1 LIIFIDFCS
10 SFVHHISNRRIRG
23 FEMQTGLDLMMMMM
37 MMFAVGGAWLAAAF
51 AVLGYFRAKPAPQP
65 LTAHG
70 AALLLRA
77 ETDIVRGVV
86 EDQAG
91 RLRQELNQSLKG
103 FQELT
108 VAAVGGLRDGIEGQ
122 VRGFGERL
130 DAGIKLIDER
140 AAGIATKLNDDI
152 GQMRSEANTSRET
165 LRGVIEAKL
174 EHSTQQQAESAKGL
188 RDELGG
194 NFQRLG
200 SRVSDS
206 LSEASR
212 VQKERLETVT
222 LAVSGLSEK
231 LEKGQQSLR
240 AAVESR
246 LDAIRQENATK
257 LDEMRQTVDEKLQ
270 TTLEARLGESFN
282 RVVEHLERVH
292 KGIGEMQT
300 LAANV
305 GDLKNVLTNVK
316 VRGTYG
322 EVQLALLL
330 EQFLSPDQYVKNAS
344 VGTGGRERVEYAIKF
359 PADGEQVL
367 LPIDSKFPREDYEHL
382 QEAIAA
388 GDANLI
394 TQFRRELESKIK
406 ACAKEISSKYINP
419 PHTLEFAILFVPTE
433 SLYAEILRQ
442 PGLSEQLQRDYR
454 IMIAGPTNLAA
465 LLTSFQ
471 MGFRSL
477 ALQKRSSE
485 VWQLL
490 GAIKGEFDKYGDVVS
505 SLARQLNAASN
516 SVDSLGKRTR
526 VMSRKLKDVEVL
538 SDEKAAEKLLGFSTD
553 DAVDGSFDHPAEI
566 EKIRVVAR

>member
-1 LIIFIDFCS
+1 LFPFRSLSPEFDS
-10 SFVHHISNRRIRG
+10 EE
-23 FEMQTGLDLMMMMM
+23 FEMHTGLDLLVLMT
-37 MMFAVGGAWLAAAF
+37 AVAGAWLAAAF
-51 AVLGYFRAKPAPQP
+51 AALGYFRPRQTPQL
-65 LTAHG
+65 LTAQG
-70 AALLLRA
+70 VAQLLRA
-77 ETDIVRGVV
+77 ETDIVRGAV

-91 RLRQELNQSLKG
+91 RLRQELSQSLKG

-108 VAAVGGLRDGIEGQ
+108 LAAFASLRDGMEGQ

-130 DAGIKLIDER
+130 DTGIKLIDER
-140 AAGIATKLNDDI
+140 AASIATKLNGDMA
-152 GQMRSEANTSRET
+152 QMRSEANTSREA
-165 LRGVIEAKL
+165 LRGLVEAKL
-174 EHSTQQQAESAKGL
+174 DYSTHQQGEAAKAL

-194 NFQRLG
+194 NFLRLG
-200 SRVSDS
+200 ARVSES
-206 LSEASR
+206 LGESSR
-212 VQKERLETVT
+212 MQKERLENVT
-222 LAVSGLSEK
+222 SAVSGLSEK
-231 LEKGQQSLR
+231 LEKGQEALR

-270 TTLEARLGESFN
+270 TTLETRLGESFN

-330 EQFLSPDQYVKNAS
+330 DQFLSPDQYVKNAS
-344 VGTGGRERVEYAIKF
+344 VGSEGRERVEYAIKF
-359 PADGEQVL
+359 PADGEQIL

-382 QEAIAA
+382 QEATAA
-388 GDANLI
+388 GDAKLI
-394 TQFRRELESKIK
+394 THFRRELEAKIK

-454 IMIAGPTNLAA
+454 VMIAGPTNLAA

-516 SVDSLGKRTR
+516 SVDNLGKRTR

-538 SDEKAAEKLLGFSTD
+538 SNQEAAERLLGFSGN
-553 DAVDGSFDHPAEI
+553 DAVDGGFEDAGET
-566 EKIRVVAR
+566 EKIRLAAR

>member
-1 LIIFIDFCS
+1 M
-10 SFVHHISNRRIRG
+10 H
-23 FEMQTGLDLMMMMM
+23 TGLDLLVLMV
-37 MMFAVGGAWLAAAF
+37 AVGGSWLAAAF
-51 AVLGYFRAKPAPQP
+51 AVLNYFGSKRTTEP
-65 LTAHG
+65 LTASG
-70 AALLLRA
+70 AAQLLRA
-77 ETDIVRGVV
+77 ETEIVRGAV

-108 VAAVGGLRDGIEGQ
+108 LAAFAGLRDGIDGQ

-130 DAGIKLIDER
+130 DTGIKLIDER
-140 AAGIATKLNDDI
+140 AASIAAKLNGDME
-152 GQMRSEANTSRET
+152 QMRSEANTSREA

-174 EHSTQQQAESAKGL
+174 DHNTHQQGEAAKAL

-200 SRVSDS
+200 ARVSES
-206 LSEASR
+206 LGESSR
-212 VQKERLETVT
+212 AQKERLENVT

-231 LEKGQQSLR
+231 LEKGQESLR

-246 LDAIRQENATK
+246 LDAIRQENAAK

-344 VGTGGRERVEYAIKF
+344 VGSGGRERVEYAIKF

-388 GDANLI
+388 GDAKLI
-394 TQFRRELESKIK
+394 GHFRRELEAKIK

-454 IMIAGPTNLAA
+454 VMIAGPTNLAA

-505 SLARQLNAASN
+505 SLARQLNAAGN
-516 SVDSLGKRTR
+516 SVDNLGKRTR
-526 VMSRKLKDVEVL
+526 IMSRKLKDVEIL
-538 SDEKAAEKLLGFSTD
+538 SDQQAAEKLLGFSGD
-553 DAVDGSFDHPAEI
+553 DAVDGGFEDTGERQ
-566 EKIRVVAR
+566 KIRLAAR

>member
-1 LIIFIDFCS
+1 MIFVPFSFTVPES
-10 SFVHHISNRRIRG
+10 SNQGVNMH
-23 FEMQTGLDLMMMMM
+23 TGLDLLVLIM
-37 MMFAVGGAWLAAAF
+37 AVGGGWVAAGFAALA
-51 AVLGYFRAKPAPQP
+51 YFRSRQTPQL
-65 LTAHG
+65 LTAQG
-70 AALLLRA
+70 AAQLLRA
-77 ETDIVRGVV
+77 ETEIVRGAV

-91 RLRQELNQSLKG
+91 RLRQELNQSLKA

-108 VAAVGGLRDGIEGQ
+108 VVAVAGLRDGIEGQ
-122 VRGFGERL
+122 VRGFGARL
-130 DAGIKLIDER
+130 DAGIKIIDER
-140 AAGIATKLNDDI
+140 TAGIATKLNGDME
-152 GQMRSEANTSRET
+152 QMRSGANTSREA
-165 LRGVIEAKL
+165 LRALVEAKL
-174 EHSTQQQAESAKGL
+174 DYSTHQQGEAAKTL

-200 SRVSDS
+200 ARVSES
-206 LSEASR
+206 LGESSR
-212 VQKERLETVT
+212 MQKERLDNVISS
-222 LAVSGLSEK
+222 VSGLGEK
-231 LEKGQQSLR
+231 LEKGQESLR

-246 LDAIRQENATK
+246 LDAIRQENAAK

-270 TTLEARLGESFN
+270 TTLETRLGESFN

-344 VGTGGRERVEYAIKF
+344 VGSGGRERVEYAIKF
-359 PADGEQVL
+359 PADGDQVL

-388 GDANLI
+388 GDAKLMAH
-394 TQFRRELESKIK
+394 FRRELESKIK

-454 IMIAGPTNLAA
+454 VMIAGPTNLAA

-490 GAIKGEFDKYGDVVS
+490 GAIKGEFDKYGDVVG

-526 VMSRKLKDVEVL
+526 AMSRKLKDVEVL
-538 SDEKAAEKLLGFSTD
+538 SDQQASKRLLGFSGD
-553 DAVDGSFDHPAEI
+553 DAIDERVDEMATVE
-566 EKIRVVAR
+566 ELRRVRA

>member
-1 LIIFIDFCS
+1 LIFVPFSFTVPES
-10 SFVHHISNRRIRG
+10 SNQGVNMH
-23 FEMQTGLDLMMMMM
+23 TGLDLLVLIM
-37 MMFAVGGAWLAAAF
+37 AVGGGWVAAGFAALA
-51 AVLGYFRAKPAPQP
+51 YFRSRQTPQL
-65 LTAHG
+65 LTAQG
-70 AALLLRA
+70 AAQLLRA
-77 ETDIVRGVV
+77 ETEIVRGAV

-91 RLRQELNQSLKG
+91 RLRQELNQSLKA

-108 VAAVGGLRDGIEGQ
+108 VVAVAGLRDGIEGQ
-122 VRGFGERL
+122 VRGFGARL
-130 DAGIKLIDER
+130 DAGIKIIDER
-140 AAGIATKLNDDI
+140 TAGIATKLNGDME
-152 GQMRSEANTSRET
+152 QMRSGANTSREA
-165 LRGVIEAKL
+165 LRALVEAKL
-174 EHSTQQQAESAKGL
+174 DYSTHQQGEAAKTL

-200 SRVSDS
+200 ARVSES
-206 LSEASR
+206 LGESSR
-212 VQKERLETVT
+212 MQKERLDNVISS
-222 LAVSGLSEK
+222 VSGLGEK
-231 LEKGQQSLR
+231 LEKGQESLR

-246 LDAIRQENATK
+246 LDAIRQENAAK

-270 TTLEARLGESFN
+270 TTLETRLGESFN

-344 VGTGGRERVEYAIKF
+344 VGSGGRERVEYAIKF
-359 PADGEQVL
+359 PADGDQVL

-388 GDANLI
+388 GDAKLMAH
-394 TQFRRELESKIK
+394 FRRELESKIK

-454 IMIAGPTNLAA
+454 VMIAGPTNLAA

-490 GAIKGEFDKYGDVVS
+490 GAIKGEFDKYGDMVG

-526 VMSRKLKDVEVL
+526 AMSRKLKDVEVL
-538 SDEKAAEKLLGFSTD
+538 SDQQASKRLLGFSGD
-553 DAVDGSFDHPAEI
+553 DAIDERVDEMATVE
-566 EKIRVVAR
+566 ELRRVRA

>member
-1 LIIFIDFCS
+1 LIFVPFSFTVPES
-10 SFVHHISNRRIRG
+10 SNQGVNMH
-23 FEMQTGLDLMMMMM
+23 TGLDLLVLIM
-37 MMFAVGGAWLAAAF
+37 AVGGGWVAAGFAALA
-51 AVLGYFRAKPAPQP
+51 YFRSRQTPQL
-65 LTAHG
+65 LTAQG
-70 AALLLRA
+70 AAQLLRA
-77 ETDIVRGVV
+77 ETEIVRGAV

-91 RLRQELNQSLKG
+91 RLRQELNQSLKA

-108 VAAVGGLRDGIEGQ
+108 VVAVAGLRDGIEGQ
-122 VRGFGERL
+122 VRGFGARL
-130 DAGIKLIDER
+130 DAGIKIIDER
-140 AAGIATKLNDDI
+140 TAGIATKLNGDME
-152 GQMRSEANTSRET
+152 QMRSGANTSREA
-165 LRGVIEAKL
+165 LRALVEAKL
-174 EHSTQQQAESAKGL
+174 DYSTHQQGEAAKTL

-200 SRVSDS
+200 ARVSES
-206 LSEASR
+206 LGESSR
-212 VQKERLETVT
+212 MQKERLDNVISS
-222 LAVSGLSEK
+222 VSGLGEK
-231 LEKGQQSLR
+231 LEKGQESLR

-246 LDAIRQENATK
+246 FDAIRQENAAK

-270 TTLEARLGESFN
+270 TTLETRLGESFN

-344 VGTGGRERVEYAIKF
+344 VGSGGRERVEYAIKF
-359 PADGEQVL
+359 PADGDQVL

-388 GDANLI
+388 GDAKLMAH
-394 TQFRRELESKIK
+394 FRRELESKIK

-454 IMIAGPTNLAA
+454 VMIAGPTNLAA

-490 GAIKGEFDKYGDVVS
+490 GAIKGEFDKYGDVVG

-526 VMSRKLKDVEVL
+526 AMSRKLKDVEVL
-538 SDEKAAEKLLGFSTD
+538 SDQQASKRLLGFSGD
-553 DAVDGSFDHPAEI
+553 DAIDERVDEMATVE
-566 EKIRVVAR
+566 ELRRVRA

>member
-1 LIIFIDFCS
+1 M
-10 SFVHHISNRRIRG
+10 H
-23 FEMQTGLDLMMMMM
+23 TGLDLLVLMVG
-37 MMFAVGGAWLAAAF
+37 VGGAWLAAVF
-51 AVLGYFRAKPAPQP
+51 AALGYFRAKPAPQL
-65 LTAHG
+65 LTAQG
-70 AALLLRA
+70 AAQLLRA
-77 ETDIVRGVV
+77 ETDIVRSAV

-91 RLRQELNQSLKG
+91 RLRLELNQSLKG

-108 VAAVGGLRDGIEGQ
+108 LAAFAGLRDGIEGQ

-140 AAGIATKLNDDI
+140 AASIAAKLNGDMA
-152 GQMRSEANTSRET
+152 QMRSEANTSREA
-165 LRGVIEAKL
+165 LRGLIEAKL
-174 EHSTQQQAESAKGL
+174 DHSAHQQGEAAKAL

-200 SRVSDS
+200 ARVSES
-206 LSEASR
+206 LGESSR
-212 VQKERLETVT
+212 TQKERLENVT
-222 LAVSGLSEK
+222 SAVSGLSEK
-231 LEKGQQSLR
+231 LEKGQESLR

-246 LDAIRQENATK
+246 LDAIRHENAAK

-270 TTLEARLGESFN
+270 TTLETRLGESFN

-344 VGTGGRERVEYAIKF
+344 VGSGGRERVEYAIKF

-388 GDANLI
+388 GDAKLI
-394 TQFRRELESKIK
+394 THFRRALETKIK

-442 PGLSEQLQRDYR
+442 PGLSEQLQRDHR
-454 IMIAGPTNLAA
+454 VMIAGPTNLAA

-538 SDEKAAEKLLGFSTD
+538 PDPRAAEKLLGFVAD
-553 DAVDGSFDHPAEI
+553 DAIDESVEEMATVGVLR
-566 EKIRVVAR
+566 RVRA

>member
-1 LIIFIDFCS
+1 
-10 SFVHHISNRRIRG
+10 
-23 FEMQTGLDLMMMMM
+23 M
-37 MMFAVGGAWLAAAF
+37 A
-51 AVLGYFRAKPAPQP
+51 
-65 LTAHG
+65 
-70 AALLLRA
+70 
-77 ETDIVRGVV
+77 
-86 EDQAG
+86 
-91 RLRQELNQSLKG
+91 
-103 FQELT
+103 
-108 VAAVGGLRDGIEGQ
+108 
-122 VRGFGERL
+122 
-130 DAGIKLIDER
+130 
-140 AAGIATKLNDDI
+140 
-152 GQMRSEANTSRET
+152 QMRSETNASREA
-165 LRGVIEAKL
+165 LRALIEAKL
-174 EHSTQQQAESAKGL
+174 DHSSNQQAEAAKAL

-200 SRVSDS
+200 SRVSES
-206 LSEASR
+206 LGESSR
-212 VQKERLETVT
+212 IQKERLESVT
-222 LAVSGLSEK
+222 SAVSGLSEK
-231 LEKGQQSLR
+231 LEKGQESLR

-270 TTLEARLGESFN
+270 TTLETRLGESFN

-305 GDLKNVLTNVK
+305 GDPKNVLTNVK

-322 EVQLALLL
+322 EASLPYCLSSFCRPTSTSKTQASAQVAVSGSNLPSNFLLTASRSCCHRL
-330 EQFLSPDQYVKNAS
+330 E
-344 VGTGGRERVEYAIKF
+344 I
-359 PADGEQVL
+359 PARRLRAPAGSYCCWRCQADHSFSARKL
-367 LPIDSKFPREDYEHL
+367 
-382 QEAIAA
+382 EA
-388 GDANLI
+388 
-394 TQFRRELESKIK
+394 KIRG
-406 ACAKEISSKYINP
+406 CAKEISSKYINP

-454 IMIAGPTNLAA
+454 VMIAGPTNLAA

-471 MGFRSL
+471 MGFRSV

-490 GAIKGEFDKYGDVVS
+490 GAIKGEFEKYGDVVS

-538 SDEKAAEKLLGFSTD
+538 SDQKAAEKLLGFSGD
-553 DAVDGSFDHPAEI
+553 DAMDGGFERA
-566 EKIRVVAR
+566 A

>member
-1 LIIFIDFCS
+1 LIFVPFSFTVPES
-10 SFVHHISNRRIRG
+10 SNQGVNMH
-23 FEMQTGLDLMMMMM
+23 TGLDLLVLIM
-37 MMFAVGGAWLAAAF
+37 AVGGGWVAAGFAALA
-51 AVLGYFRAKPAPQP
+51 YFRSRQTPQL
-65 LTAHG
+65 LTAQG
-70 AALLLRA
+70 AAQLLRA
-77 ETDIVRGVV
+77 ETEIVRGAV

-91 RLRQELNQSLKG
+91 RLRQELNQSLKA

-108 VAAVGGLRDGIEGQ
+108 VVAVAGLRDGIEGQ
-122 VRGFGERL
+122 VRGFGARL
-130 DAGIKLIDER
+130 DAGIKIIDER
-140 AAGIATKLNDDI
+140 TAGIATKLNGDME
-152 GQMRSEANTSRET
+152 QMRSGANTSREA
-165 LRGVIEAKL
+165 LRALVEAKL
-174 EHSTQQQAESAKGL
+174 DYSTHQQGEAAKTL

-200 SRVSDS
+200 ARVSES
-206 LSEASR
+206 LGESSR
-212 VQKERLETVT
+212 MQKERLDNVISS
-222 LAVSGLSEK
+222 VSGLGEK
-231 LEKGQQSLR
+231 LEKGQESLR

-246 LDAIRQENATK
+246 LDAIRQENAAK

-270 TTLEARLGESFN
+270 TTLETRLGESFN

-292 KGIGEMQT
+292 KSIGEMQT

-344 VGTGGRERVEYAIKF
+344 VGSGGRERVEYAIKF
-359 PADGEQVL
+359 PADGDQVL

-388 GDANLI
+388 GDAKLMAH
-394 TQFRRELESKIK
+394 FRHELESKIK

-454 IMIAGPTNLAA
+454 VMIAGPTNLAA

-490 GAIKGEFDKYGDVVS
+490 GAIKGEFDKYGDMVG

-526 VMSRKLKDVEVL
+526 AMSRKLKDVEVL
-538 SDEKAAEKLLGFSTD
+538 SDQQASKRLLGFSGD
-553 DAVDGSFDHPAEI
+553 DAIDERVDEMATVE
-566 EKIRVVAR
+566 ELRRVRA

>member
-1 LIIFIDFCS
+1 M
-10 SFVHHISNRRIRG
+10 HT
-23 FEMQTGLDLMMMMM
+23 ELDLLVLMI
-37 MMFAVGGAWLAAAF
+37 AVGGAWLAAVF
-51 AVLGYFRAKPAPQP
+51 AALGYFRANPAPQL

-70 AALLLRA
+70 AAQLLRT
-77 ETDIVRGVV
+77 ETDIVRGAVD
-86 EDQAG
+86 DQAG

-130 DAGIKLIDER
+130 DAGIKIIDER
-140 AAGIATKLNDDI
+140 AAGIATKLNGDME
-152 GQMRSEANTSRET
+152 QMRSEANTSRET
-165 LRGVIEAKL
+165 LRALIEQKL
-174 EHSTQQQAESAKGL
+174 DQSTRQQAEASKAL

-200 SRVSDS
+200 TRVSES
-206 LSEASR
+206 LGESSR
-212 VQKERLETVT
+212 IQKERLENVT
-222 LAVSGLSEK
+222 SAVSGLSEK
-231 LEKGQQSLR
+231 LEKGQESLR

-246 LDAIRQENATK
+246 LDAIRHENATK

-270 TTLEARLGESFN
+270 TTLETRLGESFN

-344 VGTGGRERVEYAIKF
+344 VGSGGRERVEYAIKF

-382 QEAIAA
+382 QEATAA
-388 GDANLI
+388 GDAKLI
-394 TQFRRELESKIK
+394 THFRRELETKIK

-454 IMIAGPTNLAA
+454 VMIAGPTNLAA

-516 SVDSLGKRTR
+516 SVDSLA
-526 VMSRKLKDVEVL
+526 S
-538 SDEKAAEKLLGFSTD
+538 AP
-553 DAVDGSFDHPAEI
+553 GSC
-566 EKIRVVAR
+566 RGS

>member
-1 LIIFIDFCS
+1 LIFVPFSFTVPES
-10 SFVHHISNRRIRG
+10 SNQGVNMH
-23 FEMQTGLDLMMMMM
+23 TGLDLLVLIM
-37 MMFAVGGAWLAAAF
+37 AVGGGWVAAGFAALA
-51 AVLGYFRAKPAPQP
+51 YFRSRQTPQL
-65 LTAHG
+65 LTAQG
-70 AALLLRA
+70 AAQLLRA
-77 ETDIVRGVV
+77 ETEIVRGAV

-91 RLRQELNQSLKG
+91 RLRQELNQSLKA

-108 VAAVGGLRDGIEGQ
+108 VVAVAGLRDGIEGQ
-122 VRGFGERL
+122 VRGFGARL
-130 DAGIKLIDER
+130 DAGIKIIDER
-140 AAGIATKLNDDI
+140 TAGIATKLNGDME
-152 GQMRSEANTSRET
+152 QMRSGANTSREA
-165 LRGVIEAKL
+165 LRALVEAKL
-174 EHSTQQQAESAKGL
+174 DYSTHQQGEAAKTL

-200 SRVSDS
+200 ARVSES
-206 LSEASR
+206 LGESSR
-212 VQKERLETVT
+212 MQKERLDNVISS
-222 LAVSGLSEK
+222 VSGLGEK
-231 LEKGQQSLR
+231 LEKGQESLR

-246 LDAIRQENATK
+246 LDAIRQENAAK

-270 TTLEARLGESFN
+270 TTLETRLGESFN

-344 VGTGGRERVEYAIKF
+344 VGSGGRERVEYAIKF
-359 PADGEQVL
+359 PADGDQVL

-388 GDANLI
+388 GDAKLMAH
-394 TQFRRELESKIK
+394 FRRELESKIK

-454 IMIAGPTNLAA
+454 VMIAGPTNLAA

-490 GAIKGEFDKYGDVVS
+490 GAIKGEFDKYGDVVG

-538 SDEKAAEKLLGFSTD
+538 SDQQASKRLLGFSGD
-553 DAVDGSFDHPAEI
+553 DAIDERVDEMATVE
-566 EKIRVVAR
+566 ELRRVRA

>member
-1 LIIFIDFCS
+1 M
-10 SFVHHISNRRIRG
+10 H
-23 FEMQTGLDLMMMMM
+23 TGLDLLVLIM
-37 MMFAVGGAWLAAAF
+37 AVGGGWVAAGFAALA
-51 AVLGYFRAKPAPQP
+51 YFRSRQTPQL
-65 LTAHG
+65 LTAQG
-70 AALLLRA
+70 AAQLLRA
-77 ETDIVRGVV
+77 ETEIVRGAV

-91 RLRQELNQSLKG
+91 RLRQELNQSLKA

-108 VAAVGGLRDGIEGQ
+108 VVAVAGLRDGIEGQ
-122 VRGFGERL
+122 VRGFGARL
-130 DAGIKLIDER
+130 DAGIKIIDER
-140 AAGIATKLNDDI
+140 TAGIATKLNGDME
-152 GQMRSEANTSRET
+152 QMRSGANTSREA
-165 LRGVIEAKL
+165 LRALVEAKL
-174 EHSTQQQAESAKGL
+174 DYSTHQQGEAAKTL

-200 SRVSDS
+200 ARVSES
-206 LSEASR
+206 LGESSR
-212 VQKERLETVT
+212 MQKERLDNVISS
-222 LAVSGLSEK
+222 VSGLGEK
-231 LEKGQQSLR
+231 LEKGQESLR

-246 LDAIRQENATK
+246 LDAIRQENAAK

-270 TTLEARLGESFN
+270 TTLETRLGESFN

-344 VGTGGRERVEYAIKF
+344 VGSGGRERVEYAIKF
-359 PADGEQVL
+359 PADGDQVL

-388 GDANLI
+388 GDAKLMAH
-394 TQFRRELESKIK
+394 FRRELESKIK

-433 SLYAEILRQ
+433 SLYAEILRR

-454 IMIAGPTNLAA
+454 VMIAGPTNLAA

-490 GAIKGEFDKYGDVVS
+490 GAIKGEFDKYGDVVG

-526 VMSRKLKDVEVL
+526 AMSRKLKDVEVL
-538 SDEKAAEKLLGFSTD
+538 SDQQASKRLLGFSGD
-553 DAVDGSFDHPAEI
+553 DAIDERVDEMATVE
-566 EKIRVVAR
+566 ELRRVRA

>member
-1 LIIFIDFCS
+1 MSAGLPELLLLGIS
-10 SFVHHISNRRIRG
+10 SASSVI
-23 FEMQTGLDLMMMMM
+23 
-37 MMFAVGGAWLAAAF
+37 AAAF
-51 AVLGYFRAKPAPQP
+51 AILCFLRSRTAVPA
-65 LTAHG
+65 LTKET
-70 AALLLRA
+70 AAPILRS
-77 ETDIVRGVV
+77 ETEIVRTAVQ
-86 EDQAG
+86 DQA
-91 RLRQELNQSLKG
+91 RWLRQELGQSLTC
-103 FQELT
+103 FQDLMLT
-108 VAAVGGLRDGIEGQ
+108 TFGTVRDGIDGQ

-130 DAGIKLIDER
+130 DAGIRAIDER
-140 AAGIATKLNDDI
+140 AAGIAAKLNDDMA
-152 GQMRSEANTSRET
+152 QMRSEANTNREQ
-165 LRGVIEAKL
+165 LRAVIEQRL
-174 EHSTQQQAESAKGL
+174 DQNIRQQAETSKSL

-200 SRVSDS
+200 SGVSES

-212 VQKERLETVT
+212 IQKERLESVT
-222 LAVSGLSEK
+222 GGLTGLSEK
-231 LEKGQQSLR
+231 LEQAQERLR
-240 AAVESR
+240 LTVEGR
-246 LDAIRQENATK
+246 LDAIRQESATK

-292 KGIGEMQT
+292 KGIGEMQS
-300 LAANV
+300 LASNV

-330 EQFLSPDQYVKNAS
+330 EQFLAPDQFVKNAS
-344 VGTGGRERVEYAIKF
+344 VDPEARERVEYAIKF

-388 GDANLI
+388 GDTKLI
-394 TQFRRELESKIK
+394 AQFRRELESKIK
-406 ACAKEISSKYINP
+406 ACAKEISKKYINP

-442 PGLSEQLQRDYR
+442 PGLFEQLQRDHR
-454 IMIAGPTNLAA
+454 VIIAGPTNLAA

-490 GAIKGEFDKYGDVVS
+490 GAIKAEFDKYGTVVNA
-505 SLARQLNAASN
+505 LARQLTTASN
-516 SVDSLGKRTR
+516 SVENLGRRTR
-526 VMSRKLKDVEVL
+526 AMSRKLKDVELRSDGKTAENLLGL
-538 SDEKAAEKLLGFSTD
+538 SDEIVDDGFEEATQHEAPTVDIVVPNSTNR
-553 DAVDGSFDHPAEI
+553 AKH
-566 EKIRVVAR
+566 

>member
-1 LIIFIDFCS
+1 M
-10 SFVHHISNRRIRG
+10 H
-23 FEMQTGLDLMMMMM
+23 TGLDLPVLIM
-37 MMFAVGGAWLAAAF
+37 AVGGGWVAAGFAALA
-51 AVLGYFRAKPAPQP
+51 YFRSRQTPQL
-65 LTAHG
+65 LTAQG
-70 AALLLRA
+70 AAQLLRA
-77 ETDIVRGVV
+77 ETEIVRGAV

-91 RLRQELNQSLKG
+91 RLRQELNQSLKA

-108 VAAVGGLRDGIEGQ
+108 VVAVAGLRDGIEGQ
-122 VRGFGERL
+122 VRGFGARL
-130 DAGIKLIDER
+130 DAGIKIIDER
-140 AAGIATKLNDDI
+140 TAGIATKLNGDME
-152 GQMRSEANTSRET
+152 QMRSGANTSREA
-165 LRGVIEAKL
+165 LRALVEAKL
-174 EHSTQQQAESAKGL
+174 DYSTHQQGEAAKTL

-200 SRVSDS
+200 ARVSES
-206 LSEASR
+206 LGESSR
-212 VQKERLETVT
+212 MQKERLDNVISS
-222 LAVSGLSEK
+222 VSGLGEK
-231 LEKGQQSLR
+231 LEKGQESLR

-246 LDAIRQENATK
+246 LDAIRQENAAK

-270 TTLEARLGESFN
+270 TTLETRLGESFN

-344 VGTGGRERVEYAIKF
+344 VGSGGRERVEYAIKF
-359 PADGEQVL
+359 PADGDQVL

-388 GDANLI
+388 GDAKLMAH
-394 TQFRRELESKIK
+394 FRRELESKIK

-454 IMIAGPTNLAA
+454 VMIAGPTNLAA

-490 GAIKGEFDKYGDVVS
+490 GAIKGEFDKYGDVVG

-526 VMSRKLKDVEVL
+526 AMSRKLKDVEVL
-538 SDEKAAEKLLGFSTD
+538 SDQQASKRLLGFSGD
-553 DAVDGSFDHPAEI
+553 DAIDERVDEMATVE
-566 EKIRVVAR
+566 ELRRVRA